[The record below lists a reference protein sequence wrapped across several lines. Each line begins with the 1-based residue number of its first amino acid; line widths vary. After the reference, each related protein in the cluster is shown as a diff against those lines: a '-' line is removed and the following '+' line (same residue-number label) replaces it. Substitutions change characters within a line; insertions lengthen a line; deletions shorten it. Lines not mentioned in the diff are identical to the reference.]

1 MAQDYA
7 MEERQAAAQTTTKL
21 CFKKAHLIPKSMWG
35 SSHSSAARSNR
46 DWWDQKQY
54 QFTYTTE
61 QLLLYQE
68 RTFEITI
75 KNICRA

>member
-46 DWWDQKQY
+46 DLVGSE
-54 QFTYTTE
+54 TVSVH
-61 QLLLYQE
+61 LHHRAAAALP
-68 RTFEITI
+68 R
-75 KNICRA
+75 KNL